1 MALRGGHSSSSV
13 DDLGTA
19 GDMSHVAMIE
29 TGGLRVERSQPLSPL
44 QEAMLFHSVATE
56 SPDLYVIQQRLEID
70 GPLRPDVLAEAWSYV
85 IRRHEALRSVFA
97 WQRMERPVQ
106 LICDDLPVEVDFRDL
121 TDHGDAASEI
131 ESVFVADRQ
140 EKYELDKP
148 PLIRLVLFRTAPEAH
163 TLLWSQHHL
172 LQDGWSATLVLEEV
186 FNAYDSLAQGR
197 KPDLAPVRQFADY
210 IAWCEERDPDDSREF
225 WRDHLSG
232 FAEPTRMVPEQRK
245 AAERNPTHQ
254 TAGLTDELTAQLR
267 SYAEHN
273 GLTLNTVLIGGL
285 AIAVSRY
292 TGRREVATAFVASGR
307 PPDLDGVEAMV
318 GMFINT
324 LVLRVAVAEDMAVAD
339 WLRYVQDRQAA
350 TLEHQHTGLTE
361 IQDVGDLKAGTS
373 VTDTLFAYWGFGGSG
388 TTPSAEVTYRTVSG
402 HGTTSF
408 PFSITVAAANPI
420 AVELEYD
427 AGAITADFASGFL
440 THYLRLLQSIAEDDA
455 GSVGDLD
462 MLTDAE
468 LDWLEFGAGPTTT
481 VPVDSIVELIEQR
494 AAAAPDAIALAAGEE
509 TMTYAELEAR
519 SDQLAGQLIA
529 AGGFTV
535 QRVAIHLP
543 RSIEMIVAMLAT
555 MKAGAAFV
563 PIDRHLPAERIRYL
577 LLDSG
582 ADAVVTTDGLSAN
595 LPADGPSVVT
605 MSGDDDTLPAL
616 DLEIPIGSNDPAY
629 IMYTSGSTGLPKGVA
644 VTHGNLANYIW
655 WAWGEYGASAAVD
668 FPLHT
673 SPGFDLTI
681 TSLFVPL
688 ISGGKIVIYP
698 DDDARDLSVISVFED
713 DAVDVVKLT
722 PSHLSVLEPEHF
734 DTTRIKTLILGGE
747 ELRGDAARTIHDASR
762 GTITICNEYGP
773 TEATVGCMIHRYDP
787 AEDVA
792 PTVPIG
798 VPAANTSI
806 HVLGEGLA
814 PVPLGAVGEI
824 YVGGAGVATGYRNRP
839 ELTKESFL
847 DHPGGGTLYR
857 TGDLARWRRDGR
869 LEYLGRADDQVKVR
883 GIRIEPAEIESVLAD
898 HPAVKE
904 AAVAVREPHPGDQ
917 RLVGYYVPDPTASGS
932 VTDIRDHLEEH
943 LPAHMVTRHLVRIDE
958 LPLTANGK
966 LDRDAL
972 PDFIGEV
979 ATSVAFVAPRNDAEQ
994 LVAGLAAEL
1003 LDVEQVS
1010 ITDNFFELGGH
1021 SILAMRLIAAID
1033 QETGVKISP
1042 RMVLLNPLEQAAATL
1057 AAEMGAGAA
1066 VVAPSAPDS
1075 DRAEVV
1081 ASNAHFFGPRD
1092 EPLFGLHYAP
1102 VGGKS
1107 RDHAVV
1113 LCPPLGWEYMRTHWA
1128 MRQITRHLVVAGF
1141 DVMRFDFFATGD
1153 SAGKSGTGSVARWV
1167 EDVVSAAAE
1176 LSTASNTQR
1185 LSLVGVRLGAT
1196 LAAKAVASGLDVDRI
1211 VMWDPVLDG
1220 GAYLRTLQEMQDHLL
1235 DGRRNRRRRNPRMRG
1250 DDLMGFPYPAGLRR
1264 ELEALRLGGDDIE
1277 VATTVV
1283 ASQPRIEYRR
1293 LSGEHPHVGL
1303 DLIDDDAAWDDP
1315 LSAQS
1320 SLLPRRIPRHIA
1332 SVLGGGQ

>member
-1 MALRGGHSSSSV
+1 MALRGGNSSSSV
-13 DDLGTA
+13 DDAKTA
-19 GDMSHVAMIE
+19 DAAAPDATVV
-29 TGGLRVERSQPLSPL
+29 TGGFRVERSQPLSPL

-56 SPDLYVIQQRLEID
+56 AADLYVIQQRLEIE
-70 GPLRPDVLAEAWSYV
+70 GPLRPDVFVAAWEHV
-85 IRRHEALRSVFA
+85 IRRHEVLRSAFA

-106 LICDDLPVEVDFRDL
+106 LIYEDVAVEVDFSDL
-121 TDHGDAASEI
+121 TDHPDAAAEI
-131 ESVFVADRQ
+131 EAVFAADR
-140 EKYELDKP
+140 KLRYVLDEP
-148 PLIRLVLFRTAPEAH
+148 PLIRLVLMRTAPEAH

-186 FNAYDSLAQGR
+186 FAAYDSLAQGHQ
-197 KPDLAPVRQFADY
+197 PDPTPARAFADY
-210 IAWCEERDPDDSREF
+210 IAWLDTRDTEDSRAF
-225 WRDHLSG
+225 WRDHLAD
-232 FAEPTRMVPEQRK
+232 FDEPTRMVPAQHE
-245 AAERNPTHQ
+245 AAERNPAHQ
-254 TAGLTDELTAQLR
+254 TAGLSEELTAQLR
-267 SYAEHN
+267 SYAEQN

-292 TGRREVATAFVASGR
+292 TGRRDVATAFVASGR
-307 PPDLDGVEAMV
+307 PPDLEGVEEMV

-324 LVLRVAVAEDMAVAD
+324 LVLRVVVAEDMAVAE

-361 IQDVGDLKAGTS
+361 IQDAGDLKAGTS
-373 VTDTLFAYWGFGGSG
+373 VTDTLFAYWAFGGSG
-388 TTPSAEVTYRTVSG
+388 TTPTGEVTYRTVSG

-408 PFSITVAAANPI
+408 PFSITVAAADPI

-427 AGAITADFASGFL
+427 AAAVTADYASGFL
-440 THYLRLLQSIAEDDA
+440 AHYLRLLQSIAGEDA

-462 MLTDAE
+462 MLTEAE
-468 LDWLEFGAGPTTT
+468 LDWLEFGAGPNTT
-481 VPVDSIVELIEQR
+481 VPADSVVELISQR
-494 AAAAPDAIALAAGEE
+494 AGAAPDAIALDAGGE
-509 TMTYAELEAR
+509 TMTYGELASR

-543 RSIEMIVAMLAT
+543 RSIDMVVAMLAA
-555 MKAGAAFV
+555 MKSGAAFV

-577 LLDSG
+577 LVDSG
-582 ADAVVTTDGLSAN
+582 ADAVVTTEGLSAN
-595 LPADGPSVVT
+595 LPTDGPSVIT
-605 MSGDDDTLPAL
+605 MSRDDDAFAAL
-616 DLEIPIGSNDPAY
+616 DLEIPIGSNDLAY

-668 FPLHT
+668 FALHT

-688 ISGGKIVIYP
+688 ISGGRIVIYP

-734 DTTRIKTLILGGE
+734 HTTRINTLILGGE
-747 ELRGDAARTIHDASR
+747 ELRGDAARTIHDASQ
-762 GTITICNEYGP
+762 GTITIYNEYGP
-773 TEATVGCMIHRYDP
+773 TEATVGCMIHRYNP
-787 AEDVA
+787 EEDLA

-824 YVGGAGVATGYRNRP
+824 YVGGAGVATGYRNRA

-898 HPAVKE
+898 HPAVKK

-932 VTDIRDHLEEH
+932 VTDIRDHLEAH
-943 LPAHMVTRHLVRIDE
+943 LPAYMVTRHLVRIDE

-994 LVAGLAAEL
+994 LVAGLAADL

-1042 RMVLLNPLEQAAATL
+1042 RVVLLNPLEQAAAVL

-1066 VVAPSAPDS
+1066 VAAPSAPDS
-1075 DRAEVV
+1075 DRTEVV
-1081 ASNAHFFGPRD
+1081 ASNAHFFGPQD

-1107 RDHAVV
+1107 RGHAVL

-1128 MRQITRHLVVAGF
+1128 MRQIARHLVVAGF

-1153 SAGKSGTGSVARWV
+1153 SSGESGTGSVTRWV
-1167 EDVVSAAAE
+1167 EDVASAAAE
-1176 LSTASNTQR
+1176 LSTASHAQR

-1196 LAAKAVASGLDVDRI
+1196 LAAKAVAAGLDVERI

-1220 GAYLRTLQEMQDHLL
+1220 GEYLRTLEGMQDHLL
-1235 DGRRNRRRRNPRMRG
+1235 DGRRNRRRRSMRG
-1250 DDLMGFPYPAGLRR
+1250 DDLMGFPYPAELRR
-1264 ELEALRLGGDDIE
+1264 ELEALQLDEGEIE
-1277 VATTVV
+1277 VAATVV
-1283 ASQPRIEYRR
+1283 ASQPRIDYRT
-1293 LSGEHPHVGL
+1293 LADEHSHVAL

-1332 SVLGGGQ
+1332 SLLGGGP